1 MREAVIGVDLGGTKI
16 YTALALPTGEL
27 LAESLV
33 PTWAGGGLEQVLAN
47 IAATVKEVISKGGAG
62 YHVGALGI
70 GAPGPLDAATGL
82 VYFAPNLNWHNVQ
95 LKDLLEAALGLPV
108 LVDNDANLAALG
120 EQVYGAGRG
129 TRDMVYITVSTGV
142 GGGLIL
148 DGQIYHGTGGA
159 AGEVGH
165 ITVDPHGPVCSCG
178 NQGCLEA
185 VASGTAMAR
194 VARELV
200 AGGGGLGILDAAGG
214 DPGEITAITVAAAAD
229 AGDPEAKAIL
239 AEAGRFLGIGVAS
252 VINLLNPELVVLGGG
267 AMKAGPPLWEAMEAE
282 VQRRALAA
290 SLNRVR
296 IVPAKL
302 GSRVGL
308 LGAIALAAGSLEQ

>member
-1 MREAVIGVDLGGTKI
+1 MRDAVIGVDLGGTKI
-16 YTALALPTGEL
+16 YTALALPNGDL

-33 PTWAGGGLEQVLAN
+33 PTEAGGGLEQVLAN
-47 IAATVKEVISKGGAG
+47 IVATVREVTDKGGPG
-62 YHVGALGI
+62 NHVRALGI

-82 VYFAPNLNWHNVQ
+82 VYFAPNLNWHNVPM
-95 LKDLLEAALGLPV
+95 KDLLQEALGLPV
-108 LVDNDANLAALG
+108 QVDNDANLAALG
-120 EQVYGAGRG
+120 EQVYGAGQG

-148 DGQIYHGTGGA
+148 DGRIYHGTGGG

-165 ITVDPHGPVCSCG
+165 TTVDPHGPVCSCG

-185 VASGTAMAR
+185 LASGTAMAR

-200 AGGGGLGILDAAGG
+200 AAGGGKGMLEAAGG
-214 DPGEITAITVAAAAD
+214 RAGEITAITVSSTAA

-239 AEAGRFLGIGVAS
+239 AGAGRFLGIGVAN
-252 VINLLNPELVVLGGG
+252 VINLLNPELVVMGGG
-267 AMKAGPPLWEAMEAE
+267 AMKAGPPLWAAMEAE
-282 VQRRALAA
+282 VQQRSLAA
-290 SLNRVR
+290 SLKRVR

-302 GSRVGL
+302 GSRAGL
-308 LGAIALAAGSLEQ
+308 LGAIALAAGSLDQ